1 MLQLHRKHAE
11 IQLNPGTI
19 FPKIPIIHIEPKELV
34 CCCWSHPKLKV
45 LKTKTRDVRTM
56 HIGPFDVH
64 ETVKYCPLSECKKK
78 YRHTELDTFLRPGS
92 NFGYDVIEYIGD
104 AVWSKSHT
112 VLQIQADL
120 KLQNNL
126 TISESEIAYLAKKFV
141 MYVIDAHKDK
151 QSEIRQFLHRGAG
164 YFLYFDAMHPGDGA
178 AHLMCA
184 IAEEISKRISIV
196 LGSVKLP
203 KESTET
209 VATFLRD
216 LKEKY
221 GDPIAGICD
230 MLASNLAAFQE
241 VFPSVLLLICHFHYL
256 RGLGKSFLEY
266 ENTLLGGFLKQYD
279 VSSRLKEIANKCRT
293 AIDADPKLAKY
304 LEYGEKSYQHHSS
317 FLQLPE
323 IIKTYFMVMW
333 MRSYKQEL
341 NGYGFPFDRAN
352 LVYFQRMSKIFKTF
366 KDGSEGCEEL
376 SELKYFLA
384 SFFTDPKF
392 KVTMAA
398 MEKKVSDFDKMRDIM
413 RIAPRDGGNGLNDDG
428 EECDM
433 TAMEKQ
439 LKKFIE
445 SDEIKN
451 NTDSSYGKLVKQTLK
466 YWKLLFAKPVEV
478 LSPNG
483 ETVFIYPQR
492 TSNCMERLFRE
503 FQREECKRTG
513 MDTLGCKVRT
523 MIAETP
529 MMKNLKCSEYL
540 KIILNG
546 QLSLAA
552 RFAELDMKHAQK
564 QMEESSKSEDTLP
577 SGIRKIIR
585 DVNFYKNF
593 MTELD
598 RKRKTA

>member
-1 MLQLHRKHAE
+1 LQLCRKQAKQ
-11 IQLNPGTI
+11 QLNPQTL
-19 FPKIPIIHIEPKELV
+19 FPKTPTVHIEPDELA
-34 CCCWSHPKLKV
+34 CYCESHPKLKV
-45 LKTKTRDVRTM
+45 LKTKTREVRTM
-56 HIGPFDVH
+56 HIGPFYVH
-64 ETVKYCPLSECKKK
+64 ETVKYCPLNECKKK
-78 YRHTELDTFLRPGS
+78 YRYTGLDTFLPPGS

-112 VLQIQADL
+112 ALQIQVDL

-141 MYVIDAHKDK
+141 IYVVDAHKDK
-151 QSEIRQFLHRGAG
+151 QSEIRRFLHRGGG

-184 IAEEISKRISIV
+184 IAEEISERISIV

-209 VATFLRD
+209 VAAFLRE

-221 GDPIAGICD
+221 GDPLAGVCD

-241 VFPSVLLLICHFHYL
+241 VFPSVSLLICHFHYL

-266 ENTLLGGFLKQYD
+266 ENTLLDGFLKQYD
-279 VSSRLKEIANKCRT
+279 VNSRLKEIANKCRAT
-293 AIDADPKLAKY
+293 IDADQKLAKY
-304 LEYGEKSYQHHSS
+304 LEYDEKTYQYHSS

-323 IIKTYFMVMW
+323 IVKTYFMVMW
-333 MRSYKQEL
+333 IRSHKQEL

-352 LVYFQRMSKIFKTF
+352 LVYFQRMNKIFKTF
-366 KDGSEGCEEL
+366 KDAPEGCEEL

-384 SFFTDPKF
+384 SVFTDPKF
-392 KVTMAA
+392 RVAMAT
-398 MEKKVSDFDKMRDIM
+398 MEKKVSDFDQVRDIM
-413 RIAPRDGGNGLNDDG
+413 KIAPTDGGNGLNDNG

-439 LKKFIE
+439 LKKFVE
-445 SDEIKN
+445 SDGIKN
-451 NTDSSYGKLVKQTLK
+451 NIDSSYRKLIKQTLK

-503 FQREECKRTG
+503 FLREECKRTG
-513 MDTLGCKVRT
+513 MDTLGRKART

-529 MMKNLKCSEYL
+529 MMKNLKCPEYL

-552 RFAELDMKHAQK
+552 RFAELDMEYARK
-564 QMEESSKSEDTLP
+564 QMEESSQNEDALP
-577 SGIRKIIR
+577 SGIRKIIG
-585 DVNFYKNF
+585 DVDFYKNF
-593 MTELD
+593 MTALD
-598 RKRKTA
+598 KTRKIA